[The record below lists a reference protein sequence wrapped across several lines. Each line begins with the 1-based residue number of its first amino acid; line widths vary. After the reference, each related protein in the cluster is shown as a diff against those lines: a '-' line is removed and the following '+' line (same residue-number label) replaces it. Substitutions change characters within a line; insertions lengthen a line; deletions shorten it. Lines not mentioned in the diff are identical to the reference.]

1 MTTVAPQSKGVLSV
15 DILLYYHA
23 TFARGDHDPVAFCCT
38 PDKAVEM
45 MAKKTPAKIKSLAEA
60 RSALRAAEA
69 ALEVS
74 IEREERLKEAM
85 DHRIA
90 EFSHDVK
97 NPLIAII
104 SFSRLIRDDLLGPID
119 SDTFKEYVDVLH
131 VSALRLLEFC
141 QTNLDRARG
150 KALDNEAEPR
160 EEEFEDV
167 DMGRLVDEIQSLFS
181 QQAQKRGIVL
191 ETKVTPNFPL
201 IHAVPQHLYRVMTN
215 LLSNAIKFTPRGGKV
230 VIDAHLDESEE
241 AVVLVIRD
249 SGRGI
254 PSHQILRIQKAY
266 QSTVS
271 PHGDKGTGL
280 GLFIVNKLMHELGG
294 DMAITS
300 HEGTGTIVTLRF
312 PRSMT
317 RSISGSRWRGRS

>member
-1 MTTVAPQSKGVLSV
+1 MAPQSKGVLSV

-249 SGRGI
+249 SGRGDPE
-254 PSHQILRIQKAY
+254 PSDIAYTKGISVHGFAARRQGHGPGSLHRQQIDARARRGHGHHEPRRNGNYSDLALSSLDDALY
-266 QSTVS
+266 Q
-271 PHGDKGTGL
+271 
-280 GLFIVNKLMHELGG
+280 
-294 DMAITS
+294 
-300 HEGTGTIVTLRF
+300 RQ
-312 PRSMT
+312 
-317 RSISGSRWRGRS
+317 